1 MVCVSIPSAIRLDK
15 IPIPFSKYLIHPF
28 YGRHIGWVDHGLSMV
43 EGNGHAAKTLVMF
56 VLREILTEATMP
68 KFTIRTEEP
77 SGKTSTAASY
87 PNEESAAADAQ
98 RVIAEMAKDNL
109 PDGEHLRL
117 NVAVDNE
124 KGEEIF
130 QASIEFTSR
139 WREQANRPCKK

>member
-1 MVCVSIPSAIRLDK
+1 
-15 IPIPFSKYLIHPF
+15 
-28 YGRHIGWVDHGLSMV
+28 
-43 EGNGHAAKTLVMF
+43 
-56 VLREILTEATMP
+56 MP
-68 KFTIRTEEP
+68 KFTIRTDEP
-77 SGKTSTAASY
+77 SGKTSTVAAY

-109 PDGEHLRL
+109 PDGEHLQL